1 MVLRAISNVLNPIYG
16 DKMTQSDNP
25 LRKYFRQPSIYVRL
39 PSGGKYYPSGTLDM
53 PPNGEL
59 PILPMTAVDEITSRT
74 PDALFNG
81 SAVMEI
87 MRSCVPNIL
96 DPWAI
101 PSLDL
106 NMLLV
111 AVRMA
116 SYGHEMEINTTCP
129 KCGESHELTLDLRE
143 VLDSIKPAD
152 YDSVVNTG
160 DLVISFCPMNYRR
173 INEAAKIQFEDQKL
187 IQMLTNSEMTEEDK
201 MHRLTDAF
209 KNITTMT
216 INAIAET
223 IQSIKTDTV
232 MVTEHQQIAEFLT
245 NCPKSMFELVK
256 NHAVK
261 LREETDLKPLHI
273 ICDKCEHPYD
283 QPFTLDMSNFFENAS

>member
-1 MVLRAISNVLNPIYG
+1 
-16 DKMTQSDNP
+16 MTQSDNP
-25 LRKYFRQPSIYVRL
+25 LRKYFRQPAIYVKL
-39 PSGGKYYPSGTLDM
+39 PSGGKYYPQGTLDM
-53 PPNGEL
+53 PPNGEI

-81 SAVMEI
+81 SAIMEI
-87 MRSCVPNIL
+87 MRSCVPNIR
-96 DPWAI
+96 DPWVI

-106 NMLLV
+106 NTLLV

-129 KCGESHELTLDLRE
+129 NCGEKHPLTLDLRQ
-143 VLDSIKPAD
+143 VLDSITPAD
-152 YDSVVNTG
+152 YDAVVTAG
-160 DLVISFCPMNYRR
+160 DLTINFCPMSYRQV
-173 INEAAKIQFEDQKL
+173 NEAAKVQFEDQKL
-187 IQMLTNSEMTEEDK
+187 IQMLSNSELTEDDK

-209 KNITTMT
+209 KNITNMT

-223 IQSIKTDTV
+223 IQSIKTDNIL
-232 MVTEHQQIAEFLT
+232 VTEHQQIAEFLT
-245 NCPKSMFELVK
+245 NCPKSMFEIVK
-256 NHAVK
+256 THAIK

-273 ICDKCEHPYD
+273 ICDKCEHQYD